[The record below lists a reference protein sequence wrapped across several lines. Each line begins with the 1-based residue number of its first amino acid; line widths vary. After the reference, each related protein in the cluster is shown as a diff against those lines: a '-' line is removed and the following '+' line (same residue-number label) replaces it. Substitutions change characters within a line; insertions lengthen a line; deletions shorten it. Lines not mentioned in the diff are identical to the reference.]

1 MPVRDCCAT
10 GSGPWGRDVAKE
22 RARKRAEREAAKAVE
37 REKRARQRVRRERV
51 DRGKRAVASLVP
63 DAPKRTPGLLA
74 RRRRRRMMAF
84 GLGIVAICAITWP
97 FLPSWTARIVVL
109 VLALLAAPVVWVLSF
124 GRV

>member
-1 MPVRDCCAT
+1 
-10 GSGPWGRDVAKE
+10 
-22 RARKRAEREAAKAVE
+22 
-37 REKRARQRVRRERV
+37 
-51 DRGKRAVASLVP
+51 
-63 DAPKRTPGLLA
+63 
-74 RRRRRRMMAF
+74 MMAF

>member
-1 MPVRDCCAT
+1 
-10 GSGPWGRDVAKE
+10 VAKE
-22 RARKRAEREAAKAVE
+22 RARKRAEREAAKVVE
-37 REKRARQRVRRERV
+37 REKRARRRVRRERV
-51 DRGKRAVASLVP
+51 ERGRRAVASLVP

-84 GLGIVAICAITWP
+84 GLGIVAICALTWP